1 MLIISIPKSASTSIL
16 KTLSN
21 LHQIE
26 GKQLFFKGYKIP
38 DHYTQLGKYHSDMR
52 DFKLGDINTFLQN
65 NKIYKQHIPPS
76 KNNIKLLHNKKKVIL
91 LRDPK
96 DIVMAYYRAEKKRLH
111 ERRKEFEN
119 VHNSVE
125 WMQTAENIGLLNEL
139 RKFYHSWEEIHDEK
153 LIIQYNDLINDPKQT
168 INSIELYFG
177 LNKTDEKIV
186 LAKERYSRGNWAYTS
201 IKITKKYALK
211 NLRLLLKKF

>member
-26 GKQLFFKGYKIP
+26 GKQLYFKDYKIP
-38 DHYTQLGKYHSDMR
+38 EEYTQLGKYHSDIR
-52 DFKLGDINTFLQN
+52 DFRVKDIDTFLH
-65 NKIYKQHIPPS
+65 KDIIYKQHIPPTS
-76 KNNIKLLHNKKKVIL
+76 NNLELLRTRRKVVL
-91 LRDPK
+91 LRDPT

-119 VHNSVE
+119 VNNPDE
-125 WMQTAENIGLLNEL
+125 WMQTAENIGLSAEL
-139 RKFYHSWEEIHDEK
+139 SNFYNTWAEINDEK
-153 LIIQYNDLINDPKQT
+153 LIIRYEDLIKDPKRT

-177 LNKTDEKIV
+177 LKKTNGKII
-186 LAKERYSRGNWAYTS
+186 LAKERYSRGNWFYTFF
-201 IKITKKYALK
+201 KISKKYALK
-211 NLRLLLKKF
+211 NAKILLNKF